1 MSPRS
6 LPAGMAILVAPS
18 CTRRAARSRTVRV
31 ARLLLVIVALAANSL
46 GAGLA
51 AASSAAADGGIAD
64 MISNGAY
71 TFQYTMTGVTAGAGD
86 T

>member
-1 MSPRS
+1 
-6 LPAGMAILVAPS
+6 MAILVAPS

-51 AASSAAADGGIAD
+51 AASPAAAGGGIAD
-64 MISNGAY
+64 MISDGAY